1 MDPVGTIALA
11 IFLFA
16 VVGSIRGWIPQRVL
30 PIQTALLLAA
40 VIITVAGLAFGEKIR
55 FGEFVTATSLHPIT
69 ATIAGFIF
77 AGALKSAGGFDAA
90 TDMLKKIMRTP
101 LGAPFAVMLLVNIPT
116 VFAMPCGRIWV
127 APLLPVAMMIGY
139 ELAREKNDRLLPSMV
154 VFGLIVN
161 AAASCGPSLIGGI
174 GTLGEGMGRYP
185 AGSFSNPQSIAIVVI
200 TVAVMA
206 LIKYVFKIAVD
217 PVELQTRSDN
227 APGVPEHGYF
237 SFILFVAV
245 LAVTVVVNPPIPLQ
259 AILVILTV
267 IVMIVARL
275 SFNDLMQGIM
285 LHPLTAM
292 ISGFIVAGALSAFG
306 GFAALLQILE
316 YIARN
321 TPLGYMG
328 VALILIYLPVIF
340 PMPCGRI
347 LAVSLIPAALMY
359 GERLAE
365 VTGHPELQSVM
376 LIAFILSGAASCGP
390 SPLGGIGCIGE
401 GNLQL
406 RGFVSGK
413 PQALGILLG
422 VPVAA
427 LMVSFMG
434 LSASLFSFGFTAVSL
449 TLCTI
454 CGILTNVLLGY
465 RAYHPGGIL
474 GGAAIG
480 ILMVIF

>member
-1 MDPVGTIALA
+1 MDPIGSIALA
-11 IFLFA
+11 IFILTVF
-16 VVGSIRGWIPQRVL
+16 GSIKGWIPQRVL
-30 PIQTALLLAA
+30 PIQTALLVAA
-40 VIITVAGLAFGEKIR
+40 VIITAVGFLFGKAVR
-55 FGEFVTATSLHPIT
+55 PGEFITATSLHPIT

-90 TDMLKKIMRTP
+90 TDILKRVMKTP
-101 LGAPFAVMLLVNIPT
+101 LGAPFAIILLVNFPT
-116 VFAMPCGRIWV
+116 IFAMPCGRIWV

-139 ELAREKNDRLLPSMV
+139 GLAREKNDHLLPGMV

-200 TVAVMA
+200 TVATMA

-217 PVELQTRSDN
+217 PVEFTAQPDESSE
-227 APGVPEHGYF
+227 VPEHGYF
-237 SFILFVAV
+237 SFLLFVV
-245 LAVTVVVNPPIPLQ
+245 TLAVTVILKPPIPLQ
-259 AILVILTV
+259 AILVVLTV
-267 IVMIVARL
+267 IVMIIARL

-292 ISGFIVAGALSAFG
+292 ISGFIVAGVLSAFG
-306 GFAALLQILE
+306 GFTVLIQILE
-316 YIARN
+316 FIART
-321 TPLGYMG
+321 TPLGYIG
-328 VALILIYLPVIF
+328 VAILLIYIPIIF

-365 VTGHPELQSVM
+365 VTGHPGLQSLT

-401 GNLQL
+401 GNLRL
-406 RGFVSGK
+406 KGFVSGR
-413 PQALGILLG
+413 PQAIGIMLG
-422 VPVAA
+422 VPVAV
-427 LMVSFMG
+427 LPSVVYWIIRFTDHRSVDG
-434 LSASLFSFGFTAVSL
+434 GKPDSLHHLWYTD
-449 TLCTI
+449 
-454 CGILTNVLLGY
+454 
-465 RAYHPGGIL
+465 
-474 GGAAIG
+474 
-480 ILMVIF
+480 